1 MAGGSAQF
9 LMAILWLQS
18 YGAYVVLFQEEFGW
32 SKSALSTAFAVS
44 QVSIGLL
51 APVQGWL
58 IDKLGSRILMCI
70 GMTMFGTGLIL
81 LSQIHSLIAFYVA
94 LGFISLGIST
104 GGFVTIMAAVVNWFD
119 RHRAK
124 ALSMTQVGFS
134 VGGLCVPAMIFA
146 LELFGWRTTAVVAG
160 VFILI
165 IGIPLAMIFQHHP
178 GPNDQIDGTL
188 PRLRMRTKRKPTKIV
203 AQTAQAVITQ
213 PTKKQPTDFSARQAM
228 YSSAFWFISIG
239 HGSSLLAVSAIA
251 VHLIPYLN
259 ENLDYSLA
267 QAGATVT
274 LMTICQLGGQLS
286 GSVISNYFSKR
297 LICTMCMIGHA
308 LALLLLGF
316 ADSLPAVIIVAM
328 LHGLSWGI
336 RGPLM
341 VAMRADYFGASSFGS
356 IMGISSVIVMG
367 GMAIGP
373 VVVGVLADLYGS
385 YGLGFGVLSG
395 LVATGSIF
403 FWLAKPPV
411 KPMQHR
417 IVA

>member
-1 MAGGSAQF
+1 MAGSSAQF
-9 LMAILWLQS
+9 LMAMLWMQS

-32 SKSALSTAFAVS
+32 SKSILSTTFAIS

-58 IDKLGSRILMCI
+58 IDRLGSRILMCA
-70 GMTMFGTGLIL
+70 GMLLFGSGLIL
-81 LSQIHSLIAFYVA
+81 LSQIHSLIAFYAA

-124 ALSMTQVGFS
+124 ALAISQVGFS
-134 VGGLCVPAMIFA
+134 VGGLCVPGMIFA

-165 IGIPLAMIFQHHP
+165 IGIPLAMIFQHRP
-178 GPNDQIDGTL
+178 GPDDQIDSAP
-188 PRLRMRTKRKPTKIV
+188 PRLRMSMKRKRATV
-203 AQTAQAVITQ
+203 AAQIAGAAITQ
-213 PTKKQPTDFSARQAM
+213 SKEKQQADFSARQAM
-228 YSSAFWFISIG
+228 RSSAFWFISIG
-239 HGSSLLAVSAIA
+239 HGSALLAVSAIS

-259 ENLDYSLA
+259 ESLGYSLG
-267 QAGATVT
+267 QAGIAIT

-286 GSVISNYFSKR
+286 GSAISDYFSKR
-297 LICTMCMIGHA
+297 LICMVCMIGHA

-316 ADSLPAVIIVAM
+316 ADSLPMVIIVTM
-328 LHGLSWGI
+328 LHGFSWGI

-356 IMGISSVIVMG
+356 IMGISSLIVMS

-385 YGLGFGVLSG
+385 YGLGFSVLSG
-395 LVATGSIF
+395 LIVAGSIC

-411 KPMQHR
+411 QPIQR
-417 IVA
+417 RLAV